1 MPLANTLGVCL
12 LLVWPRA
19 SVVPSVSAASVWELT
34 RPQEGQ
40 SSDSSPQISSPQSPV
55 EPRKTPTQ
63 STTPK
68 PTAGTSQACPKNS
81 SPGSNAKSGC
91 KRTAGIKAK
100 KQPATQKAAE
110 TPTTPSDADIQKKV
124 VPDGGADDPPVDNLS
139 PKPGPQALQQAETA
153 KQLLISAEANLKRI
167 SADQLTPTQQETV
180 KQINRYMEQ
189 SREAAKGGDPQ
200 RAYNLAVKA
209 NLLSADLV
217 GH

>member
-1 MPLANTLGVCL
+1 
-12 LLVWPRA
+12 
-19 SVVPSVSAASVWELT
+19 
-34 RPQEGQ
+34 
-40 SSDSSPQISSPQSPV
+40 
-55 EPRKTPTQ
+55 
-63 STTPK
+63 
-68 PTAGTSQACPKNS
+68 
-81 SPGSNAKSGC
+81 
-91 KRTAGIKAK
+91 
-100 KQPATQKAAE
+100 
-110 TPTTPSDADIQKKV
+110 
-124 VPDGGADDPPVDNLS
+124 VDNLS